1 LTKKK
6 KKDSPPILSNYIL
19 MYLNSLLKYP
29 LVLGCTKPSYL
40 YPDLSNVLIANSLAT
55 CNQTVAS
62 PDCVLNVVNS
72 MKINNV
78 RLINQN
84 VPKISAKNKTILFVF
99 SVSESMVTL
108 VNLTLG
114 LFAGLVEFLSP
125 L

>member
-6 KKDSPPILSNYIL
+6 KKDSPPILSNYIV
-19 MYLNSLLKYP
+19 MYLNSLLEYP

-40 YPDLSNVLIANSLAT
+40 YPDLSNVLIANNLAT

-84 VPKISAKNKTILFVF
+84 VPTVKENTPLVVKPAPKKLKNY
-99 SVSESMVTL
+99 
-108 VNLTLG
+108 
-114 LFAGLVEFLSP
+114 
-125 L
+125 